1 MIDRRKKDRRS
12 GVERRSAVIDRRAKE
27 ELGYGLEKRGEE
39 KDRRV
44 RMRRFHHRREGW
56 ISI

>member
-1 MIDRRKKDRRS
+1 MIERRKKDRRS

-27 ELGYGLEKRGEE
+27 ELGYGIEKRGEV

>member
-1 MIDRRKKDRRS
+1 MVERRKKDRRS
-12 GVERRSAVIDRRAKE
+12 GVERRSVVVDRRERE
-27 ELGYGLEKRGEE
+27 ELGYGMEKRGEA
-39 KDRRV
+39 KDRRI